1 MDDSGAVTRYAKQR
15 RAGDCAQPSNP
26 REERQ
31 MADNLV
37 CVKAD
42 TKKVRMARMPVPAPG
57 PGQALLKTRLSTIC
71 GSDIHIVD
79 ELPVPAGLPMGHE
92 AVAEVVDLG
101 DGVTGFQRG
110 DRVVASCL
118 YGCGVCPRCQEGNR
132 QVCERYAAP
141 MNLLFGC
148 QGEYYLVN
156 SADVNMTKVPDEVE
170 DESALFATDIM
181 STGFAA
187 IENAQLQFGDTV
199 AVFAQGPVGL
209 CVTAAARA
217 RGAGFIIAV
226 ESIPQRA
233 EVAKQLGADLVV
245 NPATAVDEILALTG
259 GKGVDVAVEA
269 LGHQATLESACK
281 VTRFGGAISSVGVY
295 GAFPTV
301 TLPTDGTFLHRR
313 LVTTLCPGGS
323 DRLRRML
330 DLVRYGKVD
339 LRPLFTHNIK
349 LAETPAA
356 YDLFRDRR
364 NGVIKIALRP

>member
-1 MDDSGAVTRYAKQR
+1 
-15 RAGDCAQPSNP
+15 
-26 REERQ
+26 

-42 TKKVRMARMPVPAPG
+42 TKKVAMERMPIPTPG

-71 GSDIHIVD
+71 GSDIHLVD
-79 ELPVPAGLPMGHE
+79 ELPIPPGMPMGHE
-92 AVAEVVDLG
+92 AVAEVVDVG
-101 DGVTGFQRG
+101 DGVIGFQRG

-118 YGCGVCPRCQEGNR
+118 YGCGTCPRCQEGNR
-132 QVCERYAAP
+132 QVCQRYVAP

-156 SADVNMTKVPDEVE
+156 SADVNMAKVPDEVE
-170 DESALFATDIM
+170 DESALLATDIM

-187 IENAQLQFGDTV
+187 IENAALQFGDSV

-226 ESIPQRA
+226 ESIPERVA
-233 EVAKQLGADLVV
+233 VAKRLGADVV
-245 NPATAVDEILALTG
+245 LDPATAVDEILALSG
-259 GKGVDVAVEA
+259 GHGVDVAVEA
-269 LGHQATLESACK
+269 LGNQITLQNALK
-281 VTRFGGAISSVGVY
+281 VTRFGGVVSSVGVY
-295 GAFPTV
+295 GAFPIV
-301 TLPTDGTFLHRR
+301 SFPTDGTFLHRR
-313 LVTTLCPGGS
+313 FVTTLCPGGS
-323 DRLRRML
+323 DRLRRMM
-330 DLVRYGKVD
+330 DLTRYGKVD
-339 LRPLFTHNIK
+339 LRPLFTHQMK
-349 LAETPAA
+349 LADTVAA

>member
-1 MDDSGAVTRYAKQR
+1 
-15 RAGDCAQPSNP
+15 
-26 REERQ
+26 

-42 TKKVRMARMPVPAPG
+42 TKQVAMQRMPIPTPG

-71 GSDIHIVD
+71 GSDIHLVD
-79 ELPVPAGLPMGHE
+79 ELPIPPGMPMGHE
-92 AVAEVVDLG
+92 AVAELVDAG
-101 DGVTGFQRG
+101 EGVTGFSIG
-110 DRVVASCL
+110 DRVIASCL
-118 YGCGVCPRCQEGNR
+118 YGCGVCARCQEGNQ
-132 QVCERYAAP
+132 QVCENYNAP
-141 MNLLFGC
+141 LNLLFGC

-156 SADVNMTKVPDEVE
+156 SAALNMAKVPDDLD
-170 DESALFATDIM
+170 DEGALFATDIM

-187 IENAQLQFGDTV
+187 IENAGLRFGDSV

-226 ESIPQRA
+226 EAIA
-233 EVAKQLGADLVV
+233 ERVAVAKQLGADVV
-245 NPATAVDEILALTG
+245 VAPAAAADEIMRLSG

-269 LGHQATLESACK
+269 LGSQVTLENAFR
-281 VTRFGGAISSVGVY
+281 VTRFGGVVSSVGVY

-301 TLPTDGTFLHRR
+301 SLPTDGAFLHRR
-313 LVTTLCPGGS
+313 FVTTLCPGGS
-323 DRLRRML
+323 DRLRRLM
-330 DLVRYGKVD
+330 DLTRYRKVD
-339 LRPLFTHNIK
+339 LRPLFTHHMK
-349 LAETPAA
+349 LSETVAA

>member
-1 MDDSGAVTRYAKQR
+1 
-15 RAGDCAQPSNP
+15 
-26 REERQ
+26 

-42 TKKVRMARMPVPAPG
+42 TKKVTMQRMPITAPG

-71 GSDIHIVD
+71 GSDIHLVD
-79 ELPVPAGLPMGHE
+79 ELPIPPGMPMGHE
-92 AVAEVVDLG
+92 AVAEVVDVG
-101 DGVTGFQRG
+101 DNVSGFQRG

-118 YGCGVCPRCQEGNR
+118 YGCGTCPRCQEGNR
-132 QVCERYAAP
+132 QVCERYVAP

-156 SADVNMTKVPDEVE
+156 SAEVNMAKVPDDVE

-187 IENAQLQFGDTV
+187 IENAELRFGDSV

-217 RGAGFIIAV
+217 RGAGFIAAV
-226 ESIPQRA
+226 ESIAPRA
-233 EVAKQLGADLVV
+233 AVARTLGADVV
-245 NPATAVDEILALTG
+245 LDPATAVDEILALTG
-259 GKGVDVAVEA
+259 GKGVDIAVEA
-269 LGHQATLESACK
+269 LGHQVTLENACR
-281 VTRFGGAISSVGVY
+281 VTRFGGVVSSVGVY

-301 TLPTDGTFLHRR
+301 SLPTDGTFLHRR
-313 LVTTLCPGGS
+313 LVTTLCPGGP
-323 DRLRRML
+323 DRLRRMM
-330 DLVRYGKVD
+330 DLARYGKVD
-339 LRPLFTHNIK
+339 LRPLFTHHMK
-349 LAETPAA
+349 LDDTVAA